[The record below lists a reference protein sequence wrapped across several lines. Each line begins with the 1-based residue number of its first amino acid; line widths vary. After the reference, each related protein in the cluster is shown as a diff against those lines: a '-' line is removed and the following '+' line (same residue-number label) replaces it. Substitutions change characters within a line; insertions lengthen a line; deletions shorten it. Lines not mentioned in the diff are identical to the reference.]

1 MTSCFRDNLQDLVQ
15 PVVPGDVFY
24 RGSHKEEVPEA
35 FDKELNEEHERP
47 LSFSPVAQ
55 VLPKREKQG
64 MRYLPAQVWT
74 GFCHYF
80 LFRALENSF
89 SIAMKFRMLV

>member
-55 VLPKREKQG
+55 VLPKRDKQG
-64 MRYLPAQVWT
+64 CDICQHRRGPDFAII
-74 GFCHYF
+74 F
-80 LFRALENSF
+80 FRALENSF
-89 SIAMKFRMLV
+89 SIALKFRMLV